1 MKALMK
7 LINGEMAFV
16 NVPEPSPGPGEV
28 KVQVK
33 ATGICGTDLY
43 GYSAVKPPVIIGHET
58 AGEVVEIGEGVKKV
72 QVGERITTETTAY
85 ICGKCR
91 FCQNGDYNLCLERRG
106 LGSKINGTFAD
117 YFVIREESI
126 HPLPSH
132 IDFFTG
138 ALTEP
143 LACATHA
150 VMEQGETLA
159 NDVVLVLGP
168 GPLGLLVS
176 QVAKTKGAKVI
187 ICGISGDEKRL
198 TLAKNLGIDFVVN
211 LEEIDISKLLRKI
224 TKGYGVDIVFE
235 CSGSSAAVHL
245 GLELVRKRGRYIQA
259 GILHQRVELDFNDIL
274 FTREV
279 CLIGSHT
286 QKPSSWVK
294 ALGLM
299 EEKKVNLKALVTHRL
314 PLREWERGFKIAKEK
329 SSIKII
335 LYPD

>member
-1 MKALMK
+1 MK
-7 LINGEMAFV
+7 LINGEVALV

-72 QVGERITTETTAY
+72 RVGERITTETTAY

-132 IDFFTG
+132 IDFFSG

-198 TLAKNLGIDFVVN
+198 ILAKNLGIDFVVN

-235 CSGSSAAVHL
+235 CSGSPAAVHL

>member
-1 MKALMK
+1 MK
-7 LINGEMAFV
+7 LINGEMALV

-72 QVGERITTETTAY
+72 RVGERITTETTAY

-235 CSGSSAAVHL
+235 CSGSPAAVHL
-245 GLELVRKRGRYIQA
+245 GLELVRKRGRYIQV
-259 GILHQRVELDFNDIL
+259 GILHQGVELDFNDIL

>member
-7 LINGEMAFV
+7 LINGEMALV

-72 QVGERITTETTAY
+72 RVGERITTETTAY

-150 VMEQGETLA
+150 VMEQGETLV

-235 CSGSSAAVHL
+235 CSGSPAAVHL

>member
-1 MKALMK
+1 MK
-7 LINGEMAFV
+7 LINGEMALV

-72 QVGERITTETTAY
+72 RVGERITTETTAY
-85 ICGKCR
+85 VCGKCR

-126 HPLPSH
+126 HLLPSH

-198 TLAKNLGIDFVVN
+198 ILAKNLGIDFVVN

-235 CSGSSAAVHL
+235 CSGSPAAVHL

-299 EEKKVNLKALVTHRL
+299 EEKKVNLKALVTHRF